1 MMKILISFFFGIF
14 AIEVEVSCEQRT
26 TISGL
31 TCQSWSEQSP
41 HQHEFSPN
49 LSSSF
54 QIPADNL
61 CIQLHFDEP
70 WCYTTDSDV
79 RWEACFPCESEETTE
94 EPATTGFPD
103 TTQVSTTTTSIMTRA
118 ELICEDSESVVTVD
132 DSCVQISSSKQLL
145 AVSFGTDI
153 SLSFS
158 IPGNLYSSS
167 ASILIEFP
175 GTTHNVEFFG
185 ISGATVQ
192 RYDFKRFQ
200 ILLTDDFD
208 SDSEVEIIGF
218 LTGTE

>member
-1 MMKILISFFFGIF
+1 MIKSFISFFCGIF

-54 QIPADNL
+54 QIPSDNI

-79 RWEACFPCESEETTE
+79 RWEACFQCESEETTE

-118 ELICEDSESVVTVD
+118 ELICEDSDSVVTVD

-167 ASILIEFP
+167 ASILVEFP